1 MIHLVKART
10 FYDNNIKYYRINSP
24 EPLSKGDVYVGETR
38 FGSDLLEIH
47 CPSRSSV
54 SEEEWGKILEDMG
67 IADDKKKS
75 RSAYEP
81 IIQYKAKESD
91 ITEYYQAKKEV
102 ENLFSLFKQKIEEHK
117 LSMKILKLH
126 FTHHR
131 EKLVCSYTAEQRVDF
146 REYVRDLGGL
156 LHIRIEMFQ
165 ISPKDAV
172 SFINTCGACGLRLCC
187 LVGCN
192 LVRVPVLEKKEGFS
206 SKSSGICGKNKCCH
220 TYELP
225 QNIDMPNPEV
235 GGYVKGPNG
244 MYVVKAL
251 NISQNQIFL
260 TGPTAEDIECNLDEI
275 HKVQEE
281 HTIFFE
287 YYPHSPRS

>member
-10 FYDNNIKYYRINSP
+10 FYDNNIKYYRIDSS
-24 EPLSKGDVYVGETR
+24 EPLQKGDVYVGETR
-38 FGSDLLEIH
+38 FGNDLLEIH
-47 CPSRSSV
+47 CPSRNMISQ
-54 SEEEWGKILEDMG
+54 EEWDKILEDMG
-67 IADDKKKS
+67 LADDKKKS
-75 RSAYEP
+75 RTAYEP
-81 IIQYKAKESD
+81 IIQFKAKESD
-91 ITEYYQAKKEV
+91 IAEYYVAKKEA
-102 ENLFSLFKQKIEEHK
+102 ENLFTLFKQKIEQHN

-126 FTHHR
+126 FTYHR
-131 EKLVCSYTAEQRVDF
+131 EKLVCSYTADQRVDF
-146 REYVRDLGGL
+146 REYVKDIGSQ

-172 SFINTCGACGLRLCC
+172 SFMNTCGACGLRLCC

-192 LVRVPVLEKKEGFS
+192 LVRVPNSSERREGFN
-206 SKSSGICGKNKCCH
+206 SKSAGVCGKNKCCH
-220 TYELP
+220 TYEIP
-225 QNIDMPNPEV
+225 QNMDMSNPEV

-251 NISQNQIFL
+251 NPSRNQIFL
-260 TGPTAEDIECNLDEI
+260 TGPTDDIECHLDEI

-287 YYPHSPRS
+287 YYPHSTSS